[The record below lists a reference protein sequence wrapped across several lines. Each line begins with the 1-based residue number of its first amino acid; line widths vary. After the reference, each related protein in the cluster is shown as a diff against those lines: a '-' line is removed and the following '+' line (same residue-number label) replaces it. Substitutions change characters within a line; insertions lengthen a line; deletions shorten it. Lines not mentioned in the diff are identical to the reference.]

1 MEKRDS
7 RSLLDEIPGVGTA
20 KKKALC
26 ATSATSTPFA
36 APIGT
41 AGSRSGGHVR
51 CEEILRRLNPVIL
64 PENGGQNYGC
74 RLHLLIA
81 IGLGVDALSVAA
93 ALGTAH
99 TSHNSLEIPLHAP
112 IE

>member
-1 MEKRDS
+1 MDVVS
-7 RSLLDEIPGVGTA
+7 I
-20 KKKALC
+20 
-26 ATSATSTPFA
+26 
-36 APIGT
+36 
-41 AGSRSGGHVR
+41 
-51 CEEILRRLNPVIL
+51 
-64 PENGGQNYGC
+64 
-74 RLHLLIA
+74 LLIA